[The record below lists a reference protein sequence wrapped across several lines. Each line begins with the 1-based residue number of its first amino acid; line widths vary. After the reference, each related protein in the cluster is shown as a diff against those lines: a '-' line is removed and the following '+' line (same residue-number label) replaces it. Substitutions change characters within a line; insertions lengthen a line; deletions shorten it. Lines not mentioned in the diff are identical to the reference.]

1 MFILKRWVNFTKD
14 VFLKPLKIVFLSIL
28 FLIVVIFIKYKPVYS
43 VTVSG
48 KTLGYVK
55 EKSNFE
61 KQVNEYI
68 NNRDGSVVLI
78 DIENMPKYSFA
89 LVSRDEVTQEKEI
102 LEKIESTAVVTYR
115 AYAITVNGET
125 VKEVG
130 TEIEAENIVSNLKS
144 DLKEGVQF
152 ELGISELYK
161 TDANVVSEESALTE
175 LNEIK
180 LAKTTEY
187 EQEQARLEAERLEA
201 ERLEAE
207 RLEAER
213 LEAERLEAERLEAER
228 LEAERLAEEEKQAK
242 LKAEAAAAQ
251 SKAPTTQIASSV
263 GSGNVNGMS
272 IQSPL
277 RVGYSISSR
286 FGEVSRIRSGA
297 HTGLDLAVALGTPIY
312 PIANGTVTF
321 AGVQGSYGKLV
332 VVDHGNGIQSWYGH
346 CNSLNVGVGAE
357 VTPNTNIATVGNTG
371 NSTGPHLHLEIRING
386 SAVNPQSYLH

>member
-213 LEAERLEAERLEAER
+213 LEAERL
-228 LEAERLAEEEKQAK
+228 AEEEKQAK
-242 LKAEAAAAQ
+242 LKAEAVAAQ